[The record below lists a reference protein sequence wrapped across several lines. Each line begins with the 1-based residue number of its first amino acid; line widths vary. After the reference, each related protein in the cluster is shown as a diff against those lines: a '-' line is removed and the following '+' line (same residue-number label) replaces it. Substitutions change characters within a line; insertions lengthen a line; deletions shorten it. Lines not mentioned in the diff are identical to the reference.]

1 MAVDPL
7 HCIGVAPYGSP
18 AWQSASGGENSC
30 SRAAPQWLRCARRE
44 VTEQGCCS
52 LQCRA
57 RNGTTRKRL
66 AARIDSAQ
74 SQVEKAAVA
83 GRRLLEISQRSSLSW
98 RAAAFV
104 QNLQQLGWTD
114 SRNVR
119 IDYRWGGGDAD
130 RVRKY
135 AAELLALRPDVV
147 FASGGAVEEL
157 LRATSAVPIVFAIVP
172 DPVGSGFGDSLS
184 RPALRN
190 YRILPFADTPRTEV
204 VYADTHDKIGPL
216 GTKSQGEC
224 AINAVAPAVA
234 NALANATG
242 VRLPFTPD
250 RIFDKLGVAT

>member
-1 MAVDPL
+1 
-7 HCIGVAPYGSP
+7 
-18 AWQSASGGENSC
+18 
-30 SRAAPQWLRCARRE
+30 
-44 VTEQGCCS
+44 
-52 LQCRA
+52 
-57 RNGTTRKRL
+57 
-66 AARIDSAQ
+66 
-74 SQVEKAAVA
+74 
-83 GRRLLEISQRSSLSW
+83 
-98 RAAAFV
+98 
-104 QNLQQLGWTD
+104 
-114 SRNVR
+114 VR

-172 DPVGSGFGDSLS
+172 DPVGSGFVDSLS

-190 YRILPFADTPRTEV
+190 YRIPAFADTPRTEV
-204 VYADTHDKIGPL
+204 VFADTHDKIGPL
-216 GTKSQGEC
+216 GAKSQGEC

-242 VRLPFTPD
+242 VRFAHLPFTPD